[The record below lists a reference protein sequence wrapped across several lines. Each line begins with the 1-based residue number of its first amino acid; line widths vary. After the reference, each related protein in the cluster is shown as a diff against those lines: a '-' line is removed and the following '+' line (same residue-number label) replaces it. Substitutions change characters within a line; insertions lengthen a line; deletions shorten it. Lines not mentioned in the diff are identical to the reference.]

1 MDEEWRHDDTG
12 YLTRQKEV
20 IMFESKALGDH
31 VFYRVPR
38 KIYPKA
44 DRAEGVYIY
53 DTEGKKYI
61 DGSGGAAVVGI
72 GHGIKEITEAMFQQ
86 AERISFAHSSH
97 FTSQSAIDLASKLV
111 GLSPKGLNRVYFLS
125 GCSEAVETSI
135 KLARQYQVER
145 GKPHK
150 YKVISRWTSYH
161 GNTLG
166 ALALSGHTGRRRYYL
181 PLIQHT
187 PHIVPAYCY
196 RCPFGL
202 RPEKCEL
209 ECALD
214 LEKTLLYEGPDFV
227 SAFIAEP
234 IVGATAGALVP
245 KDGYFQK
252 IREICDHYDILFIAD
267 EVMTGI
273 GRTGKNFGVDHWGV
287 VPDMIVA
294 AKGLSSGYTPLF
306 AVIVKEE
313 IHQIIKEGSGAFVHG
328 HTFNQNP
335 LSCAIGC
342 AVIDYL
348 IKHDLV
354 SRTAKMGE
362 YFLRALQS
370 LTRHEIVGDVRGKG
384 LFAGVEFVKDKKT
397 KEPFDLKLKLN
408 DLIAS
413 RAFEKGLI
421 TYPGGGGADGIK
433 GDHLLLAPP
442 FIITEEQI
450 DKMVSIL
457 DETIV
462 EISKEVT
469 RS

>member
-1 MDEEWRHDDTG
+1 MEG
-12 YLTRQKEV
+12 SMKKE
-20 IMFESKALGDH
+20 STTDR
-31 VFYRVPR
+31 VFYRNLR
-38 KIYPKA
+38 KFYPTV
-44 DRAEGVYIY
+44 DRGEGVYIY
-53 DTEGKKYI
+53 DTEGKQYI

-72 GHGIKEITEAMFQQ
+72 GHGVKEITEAMVHQ
-86 AERISFAHSSH
+86 ANRISFSHGSH

-111 GLSPKGLNRVYFLS
+111 ELSPMGLARVYFLS
-125 GCSEAVETSI
+125 GGSEAVETAV
-135 KLARQYQVER
+135 KLSRQYQVER
-145 GKPHK
+145 GKHGK

-166 ALALSGHTGRRRYYL
+166 ALALSGHTGRRRHYL

-187 PHIVPAYCY
+187 PHIAPAYCY

-202 RPEKCEL
+202 EPQTCDL

-214 LEKTLLYEGPDFV
+214 LEKTIIYEGPDSV

-252 IREICDHYDILFIAD
+252 IREICDQYDILLIVD

-273 GRTGKNFGVDHWGV
+273 GRTGKNFGIDHWNV
-287 VPDMIVA
+287 IPDMIVVG
-294 AKGLSSGYTPLF
+294 KGLSSGYTPIF
-306 AVIVKEE
+306 VVIVKEE
-313 IHQIIKEGSGAFVHG
+313 IHRVIKEGSGAFVHG
-328 HTFNQNP
+328 HTYNQNP

-354 SRTAKMGE
+354 SRSAKMGE
-362 YFLRALQS
+362 YFLRSLQS
-370 LTRHEIVGDVRGKG
+370 LNRHEIVGDVRGKG
-384 LFAGVEFVKDKKT
+384 LFAGVEFVKDRKT
-397 KEPFDLKLKLN
+397 KEPFDPKLRFN
-408 DLIAS
+408 GLIAN

-450 DKMVSIL
+450 EKMVSIL
-457 DETIV
+457 DESIV
-462 EISKEVT
+462 EIFRELHQK
-469 RS
+469 

>member
-125 GCSEAVETSI
+125 GGSEAVETSI

-214 LEKTLLYEGPDFV
+214 LEKTLLYEGPDSV

-328 HTFNQNP
+328 HTYNQNP

-442 FIITEEQI
+442 FIIMEEQI

>member
-125 GCSEAVETSI
+125 GGSEAVETSI

-166 ALALSGHTGRRRYYL
+166 ALALSGHTVRRRYYL

>member
-125 GCSEAVETSI
+125 GGSEAVETSI

-166 ALALSGHTGRRRYYL
+166 ALALSGHTVRRRYYL

-196 RCPFGL
+196 RFPFGL

>member
-1 MDEEWRHDDTG
+1 MKKDHH
-12 YLTRQKEV
+12 L
-20 IMFESKALGDH
+20 DH
-31 VFYRVPR
+31 VFYRNL
-38 KIYPKA
+38 KKFYPTA
-44 DRAEGVYIY
+44 DRGEGIYIY
-53 DTEGKKYI
+53 DMNGKQYI

-72 GHGIKEITEAMFQQ
+72 GHGVKEITEAMVRQ
-86 AERISFAHSSH
+86 AERISFSHGSH
-97 FTSQSAIDLASKLV
+97 FTSQATIDLASQLV
-111 GLSPKGLNRVYFLS
+111 TLSPPGLTQVYFLS
-125 GCSEAVETSI
+125 GGSEGVETAI
-135 KLARQYQVER
+135 KMARQYQMER
-145 GKPHK
+145 GKHQK

-196 RCPFGL
+196 RCPFKL
-202 RPEKCEL
+202 LPEKCDL

-214 LEKTLLYEGPDFV
+214 LEKTILYEGPDSV

-245 KDGYFQK
+245 NDGYFQK
-252 IREICDHYDILFIAD
+252 IREICDRYDVLLIAD

-273 GRTGKNFGVDHWGV
+273 GRTGKNFGVDHWNI

-294 AKGLSSGYTPLF
+294 AKGLSSGYAPIF

-313 IHQIIKEGSGAFVHG
+313 IHQTIKEGSGAFVHG
-328 HTFNQNP
+328 HTYSQNP
-335 LSCAIGC
+335 LSCAIAC
-342 AVIDYL
+342 AVINYL
-348 IKHDLV
+348 IQHDLV
-354 SRTAKMGE
+354 SRSAKMGE
-362 YFLRALQS
+362 YLIRSLQS
-370 LTRHEIVGDVRGKG
+370 LSRHDFVGDVRGKG

-397 KEPFDLKLKLN
+397 KEPFDPKLRLN
-408 DLIAS
+408 ALIAN

-450 DKMVSIL
+450 EKMVLIL
-457 DETIV
+457 NETFA
-462 EISKEVT
+462 EITAEIFKA
-469 RS
+469 

>member
-1 MDEEWRHDDTG
+1 MIKTME
-12 YLTRQKEV
+12 
-20 IMFESKALGDH
+20 DH
-31 VFYRVPR
+31 VFYRNLR
-38 KIYPKA
+38 KYYPTV
-44 DRAEGVYIY
+44 DRGEGVYIY
-53 DTEGKKYI
+53 DREGKEYI

-72 GHGIKEITEAMFQQ
+72 GHGVKEITEAMVQQ
-86 AERISFAHSSH
+86 AEKISFSH
-97 FTSQSAIDLASKLV
+97 GSQFTSQATIDLALKLAQ
-111 GLSPKGLNRVYFLS
+111 LSPDGLTKVYFLS
-125 GCSEAVETSI
+125 GGSEAVETAV
-135 KLARQYQVER
+135 KMARQYQVER
-145 GKPHK
+145 GKPEK

-202 RPEKCEL
+202 VPEECGL

-214 LEKTLLYEGPDFV
+214 LEKTILYEGPDSV

-245 KDGYFQK
+245 KDGYFEK
-252 IREICDHYDILFIAD
+252 IREICDHYEVLLMVD

-273 GRTGKNFGVDHWGV
+273 GRTGKNFGIDHWNAI
-287 VPDMIVA
+287 PDMIVA
-294 AKGLSSGYTPLF
+294 SKGLSSGYTPIF

-313 IHQIIKEGSGAFVHG
+313 IHRTIQERSGAFVHG
-328 HTFNQNP
+328 HTYNHNP
-335 LSCAIGC
+335 LSCAIAG

-348 IKHDLV
+348 LKHDLV
-354 SRTAKMGE
+354 RRSARMGE
-362 YFLRALQS
+362 NFIRALQS
-370 LTRHEIVGDVRGKG
+370 LKHHHFVG
-384 LFAGVEFVKDKKT
+384 DKKT
-397 KEPFDLKLKLN
+397 KEPFDPKLRLN
-408 DLIAS
+408 VLIGN

-421 TYPGGGGADGIK
+421 TYPGGGGADGIR

-442 FIITEEQI
+442 FIISEEQI

-457 DETIV
+457 DETFT
-462 EISKEVT
+462 EILREIPLH
-469 RS
+469 